1 MTVHDRT
8 RLIGQLHLFLL
19 PSIFNDGCISGSIA
33 EIGKSSPPVTPQSD
47 EANFEFKK
55 TGTSPVFL
63 NDA

>member
-1 MTVHDRT
+1 
-8 RLIGQLHLFLL
+8 L